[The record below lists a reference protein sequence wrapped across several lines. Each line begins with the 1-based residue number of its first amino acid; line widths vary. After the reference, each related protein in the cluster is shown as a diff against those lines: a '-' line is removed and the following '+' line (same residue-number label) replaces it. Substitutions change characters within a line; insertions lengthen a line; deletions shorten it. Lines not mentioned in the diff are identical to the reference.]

1 MKDKLVKISA
11 CFYFTATTSLLFFDP
26 IKRLKNKLKKYKKV
40 LTYVKKSST
49 IRAVLYNYNIEQ
61 QAH

>member
-49 IRAVLYNYNIEQ
+49 IKAVLYNIE
-61 QAH
+61 